1 MDFVDLKNKG
11 EKELREILA
20 TLRAQARELRFRAL
34 SRQLKQVHKVNDL
47 RKTIARIQ
55 TLLKLKQK

>member
-11 EKELREILA
+11 EKELREMLA